1 MRTVY
6 LMVGEFIDHIK
17 SNLITAITM
26 AVVSLV
32 VIVFFSMYYFQMSKY
47 APFKQLNIEKGVYVA
62 SNGDRLNFDGC
73 DEIDEV
79 FYTYKADATVGN
91 DYNNKIL
98 AYDSWCLDSWK
109 CGVKEGIWFNE
120 KIIKD
125 CIKKGVLPIVI
136 GANNKGLIVGDLIDI
151 ESYNLAGDF
160 PDCCKIKCKVI
171 GVVNDDAGVIGDNGY
186 YYAGDMSY
194 ESIYHTP
201 KDFVNVIKNEDGS
214 VNKGMLILA
223 PNEVLRSMNI
233 ELPKS
238 NVYFVKIKD
247 NISQEKTESIIN
259 YIIKNIDGCGVT
271 IDYFYKESDKKM
283 QQILLTYV
291 PYIVTGIIIM
301 LVSIYALTNLIVSK
315 CSKHMAVYTIIGASR
330 KRNYLILLGNT
341 VGTILVSFVI
351 FITLVYLVEY
361 YAIVNQMAFVL
372 ISNYVSIALASYLIF
387 GLFMCFSIYLAF
399 RKKTTRGM
407 LVSLHK

>member
-1 MRTVY
+1 
-6 LMVGEFIDHIK
+6 
-17 SNLITAITM
+17 
-26 AVVSLV
+26 
-32 VIVFFSMYYFQMSKY
+32 
-47 APFKQLNIEKGVYVA
+47 
-62 SNGDRLNFDGC
+62 
-73 DEIDEV
+73 
-79 FYTYKADATVGN
+79 
-91 DYNNKIL
+91 
-98 AYDSWCLDSWK
+98 
-109 CGVKEGIWFNE
+109 
-120 KIIKD
+120 
-125 CIKKGVLPIVI
+125 
-136 GANNKGLIVGDLIDI
+136 
-151 ESYNLAGDF
+151 
-160 PDCCKIKCKVI
+160 
-171 GVVNDDAGVIGDNGY
+171 
-186 YYAGDMSY
+186 
-194 ESIYHTP
+194 
-201 KDFVNVIKNEDGS
+201 
-214 VNKGMLILA
+214 
-223 PNEVLRSMNI
+223 
-233 ELPKS
+233 
-238 NVYFVKIKD
+238 
-247 NISQEKTESIIN
+247 
-259 YIIKNIDGCGVT
+259 
-271 IDYFYKESDKKM
+271 M